1 MKKTSADIVEWI
13 SIFGFSHWIR
23 SGLNGFIIVWWKKN
37 LQQFKFEHSL
47 GSKSHI
53 KSSVHFMIPTMSE
66 DYGMYFKIEWCFT
79 SPPSQRQILLFP
91 FYLLQDCSGTLNIM
105 AFGLHFFTSKRLLF
119 VVVKRVVCIWQVV
132 LTGCELLCPQTK
144 PREECDSSA
153 DHQCG
158 LEEGRTADWSS
169 NAGENQVRT
178 IIGH

>member
-119 VVVKRVVCIWQVV
+119 VVVKRNVCIWQVV
-132 LTGCELLCPQTK
+132 LTGVSCCVPRRNLVRNATVQQITNVAWKKDGQLIDLQTQERIRWE
-144 PREECDSSA
+144 PS
-153 DHQCG
+153 
-158 LEEGRTADWSS
+158 
-169 NAGENQVRT
+169 
-178 IIGH
+178 